1 MSKMGCLIRVRNN
14 RKNTIE
20 LCFRVNHNTWIDQ
33 INGDRGTREAKIIH
47 LISKTGGI
55 VKKCGMKMKAVDM
68 NLPKVLPHKT
78 RIFLGGTCIFLLLLL
93 VTGAASIPFLFESPS
108 ILYKFGIYKIILRTG
123 KVLGVTAGI
132 LVFCQ
137 VLLVSRLKI
146 LDRIFSL
153 NRIYNLHRINGMT
166 IASLALLHPVTI
178 IASEKFAFFPFEK
191 RYWPEFL
198 GAGVLTLIVFIV
210 ITANWRAF
218 FGMAYQKWLRFHRLG
233 ALLAILLMPIH
244 ILFVSETFTSGLPRG
259 SILMISG
266 VILVL
271 IARLLYRR
279 VFPCTKGYVISSV
292 EPVARNTYSVDVRPC
307 EGKVPEY
314 IPGQFAFITP
324 ISDHVPKEEH
334 PFTIASSP
342 SRPDTLQFV
351 VRALGDWTHTIH
363 RLKIGDPICIDGP
376 YGLFSHV
383 VWPESD
389 PVVMIAG
396 GIGITPML
404 SMLRYMADTKD
415 QRKVLLIWSNKTEE
429 YIVFPEEFEDLER
442 RLQQFRM
449 VHVFTGNTTAGD
461 KKKRLNKAKLERL
474 LAECSRKSR
483 VFVCGPPGMMKD
495 VGRALKKIGFSS
507 SRVYKEEFRL

>member
-1 MSKMGCLIRVRNN
+1 M
-14 RKNTIE
+14 
-20 LCFRVNHNTWIDQ
+20 NHNTWVDQ
-33 INGDRGTREAKIIH
+33 INNDGGTHEAKIIR
-47 LISKTGGI
+47 LIPKMGGI
-55 VKKCGMKMKAVDM
+55 VKKCGMKMRAMDINSPKA
-68 NLPKVLPHKT
+68 LSHRT
-78 RIFLGGTCIFLLLLL
+78 RIFLGGTCIFLWVILI
-93 VTGAASIPFLFESPS
+93 TGAASIPFLFESPS
-108 ILYKFGIYKIILRTG
+108 ILYKFGIYKIFLRTG

-137 VLLVSRLKI
+137 VLLVSRFKI
-146 LDRIFSL
+146 LDRMFSL
-153 NRIYNLHRINGMT
+153 NRIYTLHRINGMT
-166 IASLALLHPVTI
+166 IATLALLHPVLI
-178 IASEKFAFFPFEK
+178 IAAEKFTLFPFEK

-198 GAGVLTLIVFIV
+198 GVCVLTLIVFLV
-210 ITANWRAF
+210 ITANWRTI
-218 FGMAYQKWLRFHRLG
+218 FGMAYHKWLRFHRMG
-233 ALLAILLMPIH
+233 TLLAIALMPIH
-244 ILFVSETFTSGLPRG
+244 ILFVSETFKSGLPRVF
-259 SILMISG
+259 ILIASG

-271 IARLLYRR
+271 IVRRLYRR
-279 VFPCTKGYVISSV
+279 IFPCKKRFVVSSV
-292 EPVARNTYSVDVRPC
+292 EPVARNTVSVDVRPC

-324 ISDHVPKEEH
+324 FSEHVPKEEH

-351 VRALGDWTHTIH
+351 VRILGDWTHTIH
-363 RLKIGDPICIDGP
+363 RLKIGDPVCIDGP

-415 QRKVLLIWSNKTEE
+415 QRKVLLIWSNKTGE

-442 RLQQFRM
+442 RLRRFRM

-461 KKKRLNKAKLERL
+461 KKKRLDKVKLERL
-474 LAECSRKSR
+474 LVECSRKSR
-483 VFVCGPPGMMKD
+483 VFVCGPPGMIKD
-495 VGRALKKIGFSS
+495 VSRALKKIGFSS
-507 SRVYKEEFRL
+507 NRVYKEEFRL